1 MTLAVDT
8 YIEVRLRQMQLHLGH
23 LSNVFAHHET
33 FNYLFLMSQHDTPPA
48 QGQQTLLHL
57 TYRTRLQDQ
66 YPVPSNYLTPPLGM
80 IQRFELRHDLSQ

>member
-8 YIEVRLRQMQLHLGH
+8 YIEVRLRQTQPHLGH
-23 LSNVFAHHET
+23 LSNVFAQHEMI
-33 FNYLFLMSQHDTPPA
+33 NYLFLMSQHDTLPA

-66 YPVPSNYLTPPLGM
+66 YPGPEQLSHTPSRNDPT
-80 IQRFELRHDLSQ
+80 LRT